1 MTDWPPLKSSL
12 KRPHYRSLMSA
23 IETAINNGALK
34 PGERLPT
41 HRELSYQ
48 LGLSVQTVS
57 RAYARLVEAGQ
68 IVGEVGRGS
77 FVRRAEGD
85 DPLPFPSQRVMRG
98 TLDLALLRPVVGDI
112 HKAAMKTALRSLA
125 RDMPEEFLASFR
137 ASTLVSRHTAI
148 MDNWLSLC
156 GIKNQD
162 QVIIPTNGNTSAMT
176 VALMSVARSGDLIVT
191 EKMGHHTLP
200 ALCRSLGLRLAGLEM
215 DEQGIIP
222 AALDAAC
229 QADTVKA
236 LYIMPN
242 TGVTANFMSEE
253 RRRVLVSVARRHEI
267 SIIENDGWGP
277 LNMSAV
283 PPLATLAPERC
294 FYFTSLTKC
303 LVPGLRVGFL
313 VAPRQ
318 IATLVEERHMVTNW
332 TATPLMLEI
341 AALWIREGTA
351 LTLLEWQRNALMAR
365 GQIARNVLSDFDIKI
380 APSCLMAWL
389 PCADIGSEAR
399 LVEGARNLNIHIAPG
414 STFSI
419 GPLASKPG
427 ARISLGSKSPEE
439 LRRGL
444 EILSGLL
451 S

>member
-1 MTDWPPLKSSL
+1 MTNWPPLKAAL

-23 IETAINNGALK
+23 IETAINSGALK

-85 DPLPFPSQRVMRG
+85 DPLPFPPQRVMRG

-112 HKAAMKTALRSLA
+112 HEAAMKTALRNLA
-125 RDMPEEFLASFR
+125 RDMPGELLSSFR
-137 ASTLVSRHTAI
+137 ASTLVNRHSSI
-148 MDNWLSLC
+148 MENWLALC
-156 GIKNQD
+156 GLESHD
-162 QVIIPTNGNTSAMT
+162 QVVIPTNGNTSAMS

-215 DEQGIIP
+215 DEQGILP

-229 QADTVKA
+229 QTDTVKA

-242 TGVTANFMSEE
+242 SGITANAMSDE
-253 RRRVLVSVARRHEI
+253 RRRALVAVARRHEI

-277 LNMSAV
+277 LNSAGS
-283 PPLATLAPERC
+283 PPLASLAPERC
-294 FYFTSLTKC
+294 YYFTSLTKC

-313 VAPRQ
+313 VVPRHV
-318 IATLVEERHMVTNW
+318 ATLVEERHMVTNW
-332 TATPLMLEI
+332 TVTPLMLEI
-341 AALWIREGTA
+341 AALWIRDGTA
-351 LTLLEWQRNALMAR
+351 KTLLQWQKTALMAR
-365 GQIARNVLSDFDIKI
+365 GQIATSILGDFDVRV
-380 APSCLMAWL
+380 APTGLMAWL

-427 ARISLGSKSPEE
+427 ARLSLGVKSPEE

-444 EILSGLL
+444 HVLRGLL
-451 S
+451 A